1 MIQPLR
7 QTQTTTISAT
17 HRRNSNDGSLRTK
30 YHQEKYPPSKKEKRI
45 LKQRSQDSLGA
56 RDLSNATP
64 SQSPLRCQSEILPSP
79 PETPRPHLRPE
90 RHSAIETG
98 NVDSL
103 QAEIIRSKCSVASDK
118 DVSKAESLV
127 IEETSLPT
135 EETNVQSQD
144 HQVELS
150 RMFNVIMYDK
160 LHLRLTKSVLK
171 N

>member
-17 HRRNSNDGSLRTK
+17 HRRNSNDGNLRTK

-103 QAEIIRSKCSVASDK
+103 QAEVIRSKSSVASDK